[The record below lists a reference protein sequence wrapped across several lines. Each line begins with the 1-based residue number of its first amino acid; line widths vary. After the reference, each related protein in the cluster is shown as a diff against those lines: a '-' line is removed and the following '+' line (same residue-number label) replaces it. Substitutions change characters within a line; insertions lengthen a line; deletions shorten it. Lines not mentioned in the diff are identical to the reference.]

1 VAAATGRRRAKG
13 SVQDKGKAMHRFLM
27 IAALLLVAAA
37 PVRAEN
43 AQIVIGSVPSPTA
56 VGTYIAIDKG
66 YFRGAGIDVDL
77 QPAQSAGA
85 VMAMLA
91 SNRIQIVEGGMAASY
106 WNALSQGMPTTR
118 AAALRGRA
126 LRVRSRRASER
137 VVPSR
142 WSAA

>member
-1 VAAATGRRRAKG
+1 MR
-13 SVQDKGKAMHRFLM
+13 RFLV
-27 IAALLLVAAA
+27 IAALLSMAA
-37 PVRAEN
+37 PVHAQK

-66 YFRGAGIDVDL
+66 YFRDLGIEVDL
-77 QPAQSAGA
+77 EPAQSAGA

-91 SNRIQIVEGGMAASY
+91 SNRIQVVEGGMAASY
-106 WNALSQGMPTTR
+106 WNAITQGMPTTR